1 MSPGTL
7 WKLASSVSMPVF
19 TVCPVV
25 GQRSSPHPAAAEITN
40 LYLLGKLQTV
50 FRTSFLVT
58 LSRMNRQRD
67 EHRVSAMSA
76 WGKPKPPVTIS
87 LPRAVLPVLSGSRQ

>member
-1 MSPGTL
+1 
-7 WKLASSVSMPVF
+7 
-19 TVCPVV
+19 
-25 GQRSSPHPAAAEITN
+25 
-40 LYLLGKLQTV
+40 
-50 FRTSFLVT
+50 VT

-87 LPRAVLPVLSGSRQ
+87 LPRAVLTVLSGSRQ